1 MIIPRLFFDT
11 RDFLLYCIPITPIGP
26 RMDASRPSSLNIS
39 PIYDIAE
46 EKTSAALRDAFTVLD
61 DTLFNLSQ
69 SSSKSAHMDAL
80 RMLRTHRDHLLS
92 QWKTRLN
99 QAFISGVS
107 PAPSSSSTSGLSLVP
122 NDELER
128 QLAVLQMGA
137 LWSKHHA
144 NETNIMERLLE
155 SGDIP
160 PHTFPLHPQLLSRL
174 VGNWIEEVQLP
185 TESELVA
192 LKILERELDKS
203 LKALY
208 IKTIEQL
215 RNQGLKDA
223 APSIQ
228 RPTSPEPPEPVNT
241 SWLEQVEE
249 HASPTFEAPRYG
261 QPASSAQWDP
271 HTQQLLAQALNQL
284 LASEGV
290 PSDPGHAPRS
300 ADPRTV
306 DNDWNID
313 PVNWD
318 PTAEDLLQVLRTRR
332 TTRPPVAPVATMSQS
347 AVRSVLD
354 VLQRD
359 LPQSVRNVARDDYQ
373 LLTKQFKAEMLD
385 KALQIGVRDEHSALT
400 DRDEDAI
407 DIVGMLFEIFLSE
420 REIIADMRENIAQLL
435 AAYVKVALNDRKM
448 FMHKAHPARRFLDVL
463 AQACEGNNG
472 VSLSERNTL
481 NKVSDSIE
489 KLVTNFNEDVAIFE
503 LAESEV
509 KNFIA
514 QQKVAVE
521 HSEKR
526 AAEAQKGTER
536 LDVAKRQSQEIF
548 EKHAAHWPWAQD
560 KFEDLKKYWTQ
571 HHTMTVLRN
580 ENDAEKIEH
589 SEQILRNILARI
601 DHPSQPLEGVADD
614 LQTVLL
620 SSGITD
626 SAASSVVSQIVSQMV
641 NVSPTMPQDF
651 ATPNSEMPPSP
662 SIESH
667 VTLSSNVFD
676 HSPPETDM
684 GFSPETHRQLVDYFK
699 NMPLGTWIDF
709 VRNDG
714 QIVSTKLS
722 WVSPISMRL
731 LFVTARGTK
740 HAVEYAEDLAK
751 FVVLDRVRLREFGL
765 GESGFEH
772 SFKKAVEQLNVP
784 SADLA
789 ADAPTDAVRK
799 TLH

>member
-1 MIIPRLFFDT
+1 
-11 RDFLLYCIPITPIGP
+11 
-26 RMDASRPSSLNIS
+26 MDAPRPSSLNTS

-69 SSSKSAHMDAL
+69 SSSKSTHMDAL
-80 RMLRTHRDHLLS
+80 RMLRTQRDHLLN
-92 QWKTRLN
+92 QWKTILN
-99 QAFISGVS
+99 QAFVSGVNIS
-107 PAPSSSSTSGLSLVP
+107 QPTSSGSGLSLVP

-144 NETNIMERLLE
+144 NETNIIERLLE
-155 SGDIP
+155 SGNIP
-160 PHTFPLHPQLLSRL
+160 PQTFPLHPQPLSQL
-174 VGNWIEEVQLP
+174 IGKWIEDVQLP

-208 IKTIEQL
+208 LKTIELL

-228 RPTSPEPPEPVNT
+228 RPSSPEPTEPVNT
-241 SWLEQVEE
+241 SWLDQVEE
-249 HASPTFEAPRYG
+249 HRPQTFEAPRYG
-261 QPASSAQWDP
+261 QPSPSTQWDP
-271 HTQQLLAQALNQL
+271 HTQQLLAHALNQL
-284 LASEGV
+284 LASEGLPADNSPSHL
-290 PSDPGHAPRS
+290 PSD
-300 ADPRTV
+300 T
-306 DNDWNID
+306 DWNID

-332 TTRPPVAPVATMSQS
+332 TTRPPAIPVATMSQS

-385 KALQIGVRDEHSALT
+385 KALQIGVRDENSALT

-463 AQACEGNNG
+463 AQACEGNSG

-536 LDVAKRQSQEIF
+536 LDMAKRQSQEIF
-548 EKHAAHWPWAQD
+548 EQHAARWPWAQD

-571 HHTMTVLRN
+571 HHTMTILRN

-589 SEQILRNILARI
+589 SEQILRTIFARI
-601 DHPSQPLEGVADD
+601 EHPSLPLEHITGD

-626 SAASSVVSQIVSQMV
+626 SAASSVASQIVSQVV
-641 NVSPTMPQDF
+641 NVSPTMPKDF
-651 ATPNSEMPPSP
+651 DVSTPKVSASP

-667 VTLSSNVFD
+667 VTLSPNVFD
-676 HSPPETDM
+676 HTTAPEIES

-751 FVVLDRVRLREFGL
+751 LVVLDRVRLREFGL

-784 SADLA
+784 SVDSTV
-789 ADAPTDAVRK
+789 DTPTDTIRN

>member
-1 MIIPRLFFDT
+1 M
-11 RDFLLYCIPITPIGP
+11 YCIRTPSIGP
-26 RMDASRPSSLNIS
+26 RMDAARPSPLNTG
-39 PIYDIAE
+39 PIHDIAE

-69 SSSKSAHMDAL
+69 SSSNSAHMDAL
-80 RMLRTHRDHLLS
+80 RMLRTQRDSLLS
-92 QWKTRLN
+92 HWKTALH
-99 QAFISGVS
+99 QAFVSGVDVS
-107 PAPSSSSTSGLSLVP
+107 QPTSTSGLSLVP

-137 LWSKHHA
+137 LWAKHHA
-144 NETNIMERLLE
+144 NETNIIERLLE
-155 SGDIP
+155 SGHIQ
-160 PHTFPLHPQLLSRL
+160 PHTFPLHPQPLSRL
-174 VGNWIEEVQLP
+174 VGSWIEHVQLP

-203 LKALY
+203 LKPLY

-215 RNQGLKDA
+215 RHQGLKDA
-223 APSIQ
+223 APTIQ
-228 RPTSPEPPEPVNT
+228 RPASPEPVNT
-241 SWLEQVEE
+241 PVNTWLEQVDE
-249 HASPTFEAPRYG
+249 HPQSPHAFDAPRYG
-261 QPASSAQWDP
+261 QPASAPQWDG

-284 LASEGV
+284 LSAEGV
-290 PSDPGHAPRS
+290 PSEYTPAGHSTGHAQMGES
-300 ADPRTV
+300 
-306 DNDWNID
+306 DWNID

-318 PTAEDLLQVLRTRR
+318 PTAEELLQVLRARR
-332 TTRPPVAPVATMSQS
+332 TTRPPTTQSMKTATMSQS

-373 LLTKQFKAEMLD
+373 LLTKQFKVEMLD

-420 REIIADMRENIAQLL
+420 REIVADMRENIAQLL

-463 AQACEGNNG
+463 AQACEGNSG

-481 NKVSDSIE
+481 NKVSGSIE
-489 KLVTNFNEDVAIFE
+489 KLVANFNEDVAIFE

-536 LDVAKRQSQEIF
+536 LDVAKRQSQDIF
-548 EKHAAHWPWAQD
+548 ERHTARWPWAQD

-580 ENDAEKIEH
+580 ENDAEKIAQ
-589 SEQILRNILARI
+589 SEEILRSILARV
-601 DHPSQPLEGVADD
+601 DQPSQPLHDAAND

-626 SAASSVVSQIVSQMV
+626 SAASSVASQIVAQMLDV
-641 NVSPTMPQDF
+641 PSAAPQEY
-651 ATPNSEMPPSP
+651 APPQTET
-662 SIESH
+662 IESH
-667 VTLSSNVFD
+667 VTAPPNVFEHSFAPESDIHLSSEN
-676 HSPPETDM
+676 HQ
-684 GFSPETHRQLVDYFK
+684 QLIDYFK

-714 QIVSTKLS
+714 QIISTKLF

-751 FVVLDRVRLREFGL
+751 LVVLDRVRLREFGV
-765 GESGFEH
+765 GENGFEH
-772 SFKKAVEQLNVP
+772 SFKKAVEQLNTPVVDSTTTQDSGEP
-784 SADLA
+784 
-789 ADAPTDAVRK
+789 VRN